1 MIKYV
6 IYDLTTTEVFD
17 TEEEA
22 RKRIDEWLEEYKDNE
37 LDALKNADPEQVS
50 KWDREEDFYRSNQS
64 IYVQCR
70 LLKVDT
76 DVYEEDIKK
85 APYCDGIEDGIERLD
100 YWWTDS
106 RTLLGDEIIDK
117 AINSGELEE
126 DD

>member
-6 IYDLTTTEVFD
+6 IYDMTTTEVFD

-22 RKRIDEWLEEYKDNE
+22 RQRIDEWIEEYKDCA
-37 LDALKNADPEQVS
+37 LDALKNAAPEQVL
-50 KWDREEDFYRSNQS
+50 KWDMEADFYISNQS
-64 IYVQCR
+64 IDVQCR
-70 LLKVDT
+70 LLEVDT

-85 APYCDGIEDGIERLD
+85 APFYEGIADGIERLD
-100 YWWTDS
+100 DWWIDN
-106 RTLLGDEIIDK
+106 RTLLGDEVIDK

>member
-6 IYDLTTTEVFD
+6 IYDMTTTEVFD

-22 RKRIDEWLEEYKDNE
+22 RQRIDEWIEGYKDCA
-37 LDALKNADPEQVS
+37 LDALKSADPGQVLR
-50 KWDREEDFYRSNQS
+50 WDMEADFYRSNQS
-64 IYVQCR
+64 IDVQCR

-76 DVYEEDIKK
+76 DVYDEDIKK
-85 APYCDGIEDGIERLD
+85 APFYEGMEDGIERLD
-100 YWWTDS
+100 YWWTDN
-106 RTLLGDEIIDK
+106 RTLLGDEVIDK